1 MQTGKLYIPDD
12 VLPMR
17 QRAIAISTTARAA
30 AVVAITDT
38 ESGLKDIVSGKDTRL
53 HDAIVGAK
61 AEYVFDMHR
70 RAWEAYPEA
79 EIKDVDCFGEIRH
92 EDKSPYKAYTVVQMY
107 AGCDL
112 HGETIIPPE
121 PLIAC
126 GHELLAEKM
135 YLKELLELIEQIA
148 QEDTVSYYIV
158 YQQLADVEQRLAE
171 LHIAAIEYARQQGY
185 VRETI
190 RPRWKGGRIVVC
202 RKC

>member
-1 MQTGKLYIPDD
+1 MQTDRLYTTDEM
-12 VLPMR
+12 LAAR
-17 QRAIAISTTARAA
+17 QRTIALCTTARAA

-38 ESGLKDIVSGKDTRL
+38 ESGLKDIASGKDRQL
-53 HDAIVGAK
+53 HDAIVDVQAR
-61 AEYVFDMHR
+61 YVFEMHR

-121 PLIAC
+121 PLIAR

-135 YLKELLELIEQIA
+135 YLKELLELIEQTA